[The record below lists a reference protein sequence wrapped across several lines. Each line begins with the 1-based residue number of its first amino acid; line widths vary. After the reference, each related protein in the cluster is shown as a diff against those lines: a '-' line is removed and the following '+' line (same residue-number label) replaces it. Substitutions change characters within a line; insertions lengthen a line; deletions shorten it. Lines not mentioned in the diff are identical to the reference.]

1 MVLFFRQAPRVEA
14 AISLPPADD
23 HLSVQ
28 RNRPLPFSSQRLYR
42 ASLTLNH
49 GPMIDNRRQH
59 VGPGLVADMAKES
72 AALHLPRRRMRGN
85 AHMLHA

>member
-1 MVLFFRQAPRVEA
+1 MICA
-14 AISLPPADD
+14 ANQPLAND

-59 VGPGLVADMAKES
+59 VGPGLIADMAKES
-72 AALHLPRRRMRGN
+72 PALHLPRCRMRGN